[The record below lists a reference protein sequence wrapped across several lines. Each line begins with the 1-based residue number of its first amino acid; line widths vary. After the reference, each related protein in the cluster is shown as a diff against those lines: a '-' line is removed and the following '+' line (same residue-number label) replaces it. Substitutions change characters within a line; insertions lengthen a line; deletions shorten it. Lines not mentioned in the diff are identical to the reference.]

1 MILLNDFFTLQSHEQ
16 VGGEYIFKI
25 LLNPEHVIFKA
36 HFPGNPIVPGV
47 CQIQIAKELLE
58 FVLKRPLCL
67 VGAKNVKYM
76 AVMTPQD
83 LQSCY
88 VRFSK
93 IDSGSQDC
101 KAVVIMYT
109 SDKQYSKLSL
119 VFNYPK

>member
-1 MILLNDFFTLQSHEQ
+1 MVLLNDFFTLQSQEQ
-16 VGGEYIFKI
+16 VAGEYLFKI
-25 LLNPEHVIFKA
+25 LFNPEHVIFKA

-58 FVLKRPLCL
+58 VILKRPLCL

-76 AVMTPQD
+76 AVITPQD

-88 VRFSK
+88 VCFSK
-93 IDSGSQDC
+93 IDSGSQDF
-101 KAVVIMYT
+101 KAVVKMYT

-119 VFNYPK
+119 IFNYSK